1 MNRMN
6 KILPMKHNSNSRKRR
21 PLRAQ
26 VIRAFALMLLFC
38 MGGAAHGGSHS
49 AESNITVVDTLSP
62 AFSTQ
67 PLAQVAT
74 ADATVTFDVAATGF
88 QPIDYRWSRNGDYI
102 GPATDN
108 SVLTLQN
115 VQPEQTGIYRVTI
128 TNKHGSVTSDELEFK
143 VFPKG
148 TPQIF
153 ADGKEVIFADGG
165 KVIDSVVR
173 GDKAEITLSTSFED
187 GTILYTL
194 DGSEPSFEST
204 PYQASFTVSKTTGI
218 RAIAYKQ
225 DFSDLAE
232 ADPVFINIVPNYN
245 LNVSIEGQGAVV
257 KDPPDGP
264 YIQDSVV
271 KLKAV
276 PAEGWEFAGWSGA
289 LMSSF
294 GEGSV
299 VMGSNKSVT
308 AKFERIPE
316 CKIIPEVT
324 GGGEIYGLTPKKI
337 YTLGKVGDPIRNGFQ
352 ITLRKSNFKKVKDI
366 SDNKSFIE
374 IKLSEPNAQFY
385 MLKGG
390 ANIKS
395 ENLNDKNNKII
406 LSSISNNSLDY
417 YNNVNLHVSA
427 GHALMEQQVVE
438 YCIIQLN
445 VENSIYR
452 YRWHPGFEDLFYQ
465 GVEIKLSAKPDEGY
479 KFFGW
484 SGDATGT
491 NSELTLTMDR
501 DKTVE
506 AVFGT
511 ELSTIATGK
520 GKLIINPASGPYPY
534 GTKVSI
540 TPVPDAGYYLGLW
553 GGAAF
558 GLPKGPIEYEI
569 TEANPKFTALF
580 VPLKENRFTITTL
593 ASSGGLVI
601 SNPNSNAYVNGQQVT
616 LTATP
621 DPGYS
626 FVGWTGDIESTSNP
640 LITLADANKTVT
652 AEFSRNIIAPVTL
665 TINAENGTVTR
676 TPSDELYE
684 KGTSVEL
691 LAQANAGYTFTGWA
705 GALQGTASRATLFL
719 DGDKTVTAN
728 FKASY
733 QLATETRGPGSV
745 LTTPSSTTFIDGD
758 EVILTASPA
767 EGYGFVGWTGDL
779 ESTDQQTTLAM
790 ESNKRVIAH
799 FAQLGTLT
807 TWTRGEGTITR
818 SPDKESYFPGAS
830 VTLTATAGDGFQ
842 FVNWDGQASGTSNPT
857 TVTMD
862 RAMSVAANFK
872 DIQAPTVTIASPASQ
887 ETGDET
893 FTLSGAVT
901 DNGSIRTLVWLWK
914 GKEMGE
920 LELNDGSF
928 ELKDQKL
935 VGGPNDITV
944 IATDR
949 SGNEGKATAKP
960 TVDSPKRS
968 IRIAVAT
975 EKQEGRRIDC
985 ADRDQQQ
992 G

>member
-1 MNRMN
+1 MSRAPADSPWPMYGGNNLRNGMQPHGQLSFN
-6 KILPMKHNSNSRKRR
+6 KKLCRVASTTVSKGYDHTFFVHLKG
-21 PLRAQ
+21 
-26 VIRAFALMLLFC
+26 AFPRTYQWERN
-38 MGGAAHGGSHS
+38 GVPIQGA
-49 AESNITVVDTLSP
+49 
-62 AFSTQ
+62 TQ
-67 PLAQVAT
+67 PSLTIENAT
-74 ADATVTFDVAATGF
+74 SKDSGL
-88 QPIDYRWSRNGDYI
+88 YR
-102 GPATDN
+102 A
-108 SVLTLQN
+108 
-115 VQPEQTGIYRVTI
+115 TI
-128 TNKHGSVTSDELEFK
+128 TNKHGSVTSNEAVLK
-143 VFPKG
+143 VVSPG
-148 TPQIF
+148 APQIF
-153 ADGKEVIFADGG
+153 ADGKEVVG
-165 KVIDSVVR
+165 SVVK
-173 GDKAEITLSTSFED
+173 GDKTEITLSTSFK
-187 GTILYTL
+187 GGSILYTL

-204 PYQASFTVSKTTGI
+204 PYQASFTVSKTIGI

-299 VMGSNKSVT
+299 VMGGNKSVT

-352 ITLRKSNFKKVKDI
+352 ITFRKSDFKKVKDI

-374 IKLSEPNAQFY
+374 IKLSEPNADFHMQKDNRT
-385 MLKGG
+385 LL
-390 ANIKS
+390 NS
-395 ENLNDKNNKII
+395 RESQNLFLNQKINKII
-406 LSSISNNSLDY
+406 LSDDNNHSLDY
-417 YNNVNLHVSA
+417 YNNVSIRVAA
-427 GHALMEQQVVE
+427 GHALMEEQVVE

-445 VENSIYR
+445 IENSIYR

-484 SGDATGT
+484 SGDAAGT

-558 GLPKGPIEYEI
+558 GLPKGPIEYGI

-593 ASSGGLVI
+593 VSSGGSVV

-621 DPGYS
+621 EPGYS
-626 FVGWTGDIESTSNP
+626 FVGWTGDIESTTNP
-640 LITLADANKTVT
+640 LVTLADSNKTVT
-652 AEFSRNIIAPVTL
+652 AEFRRNIIAPVTL

-691 LAQANAGYTFTGWA
+691 FAQANAGYTFTGWA
-705 GALQGTASRATLFL
+705 GALGGTASRATLFL
-719 DGDKTVTAN
+719 DGD
-728 FKASY
+728 
-733 QLATETRGPGSV
+733 
-745 LTTPSSTTFIDGD
+745 
-758 EVILTASPA
+758 
-767 EGYGFVGWTGDL
+767 
-779 ESTDQQTTLAM
+779 
-790 ESNKRVIAH
+790 
-799 FAQLGTLT
+799 
-807 TWTRGEGTITR
+807 
-818 SPDKESYFPGAS
+818 
-830 VTLTATAGDGFQ
+830 
-842 FVNWDGQASGTSNPT
+842 
-857 TVTMD
+857 
-862 RAMSVAANFK
+862 
-872 DIQAPTVTIASPASQ
+872 
-887 ETGDET
+887 
-893 FTLSGAVT
+893 
-901 DNGSIRTLVWLWK
+901 
-914 GKEMGE
+914 
-920 LELNDGSF
+920 
-928 ELKDQKL
+928 
-935 VGGPNDITV
+935 
-944 IATDR
+944 
-949 SGNEGKATAKP
+949 
-960 TVDSPKRS
+960 
-968 IRIAVAT
+968 
-975 EKQEGRRIDC
+975 
-985 ADRDQQQ
+985 
-992 G
+992 